1 MHNFGARLYA
11 QVSGFTSTT
20 TTERAGLS
28 GANFVR
34 IFSDVCHG
42 VHGAFYTMVVVCQ
55 PQSGV
60 VQAELNCAPK
70 RCALSATSTR
80 RTE

>member
-1 MHNFGARLYA
+1 MYIAPCNFGAPLCASFRILVVDYDDEA
-11 QVSGFTSTT
+11 C
-20 TTERAGLS
+20 GLKRRELCADFF
-28 GANFVR
+28 G
-34 IFSDVCHG
+34 G
-42 VHGAFYTMVVVCQ
+42 FYTMVVVCQ